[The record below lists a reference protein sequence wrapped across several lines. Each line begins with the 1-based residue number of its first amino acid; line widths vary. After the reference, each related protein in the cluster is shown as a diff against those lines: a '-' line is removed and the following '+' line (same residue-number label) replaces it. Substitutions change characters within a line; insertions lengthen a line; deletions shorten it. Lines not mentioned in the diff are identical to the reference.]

1 MIADPKPV
9 RKVGIDGQNIEM
21 ADVCGIHQL
30 MSADDADIMLRAGAA
45 EKNHSFERFCQ
56 FFTSLKSKVC
66 VEYRERIAERDQ
78 ASL

>member
-1 MIADPKPV
+1 MCAY
-9 RKVGIDGQNIEM
+9 N
-21 ADVCGIHQL
+21 AY
-30 MSADDADIMLRAGAA
+30 IMLRAGAA